1 MCYLSVVDMKVSY
14 PPVPLT
20 EQMFV
25 RKAYQY
31 PFTESLK
38 AEFRQDKFPTSDD
51 GSCIRDS

>member
-1 MCYLSVVDMKVSY
+1 MCYHLVVDMKVSY

-25 RKAYQY
+25 GKAYQY

-38 AEFRQDKFPTSDD
+38 VEFWQD
-51 GSCIRDS
+51 